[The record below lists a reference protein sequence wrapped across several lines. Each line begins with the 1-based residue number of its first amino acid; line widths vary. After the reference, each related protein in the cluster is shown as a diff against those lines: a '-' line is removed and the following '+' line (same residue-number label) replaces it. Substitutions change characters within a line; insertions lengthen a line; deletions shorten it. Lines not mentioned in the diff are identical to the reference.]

1 MEVKRA
7 IPKSVT
13 PDVRYTY
20 TGLLAH
26 VYNSCDYDLMY
37 QFLHTYYRQDFILQ
51 QELTGNIFTCNV
63 VRNVRIDA
71 VVVDRKFS

>member
-51 QELTGNIFTCNV
+51 QELTGDIFTCTVFANTLINV
-63 VRNVRIDA
+63 VA
-71 VVVDRKFS
+71 VDRKFS